1 MININT
7 LNISSGTQSRVKLDE
22 EVIADYAEKMADGA
36 KFPPVRVYNDGINSY
51 LADGFH
57 RYFAVKKLG
66 KTSIDAVIVS
76 GTLRDAILYSVSVN
90 DEHGLRRS
98 NEDKRNSVM
107 KLIEDFEWGTWSDS
121 EIARACKVSQPFVS
135 GLRKGSAP
143 EVIKYKGKDGV
154 VHEKARSTKTEQK
167 RDLSMAE
174 KFVADKAPEEFAHD
188 PKDAVISELTEQNE
202 KLQDQLAA
210 GGSADAE
217 ATAELLAELRSENK
231 RLHQELKTVKLSRD
245 QFQNENAQLM
255 KQVAALQRQLKKAA

>member
-66 KTSIDAVIVS
+66 KTSIDAVMVS

-154 VHEKARSTKTEQK
+154 VHEKARSTKSEKKT
-167 RDLSMAE
+167 LSMAE
-174 KFVADKAPEEFAHD
+174 MFVADKSPVEFDHD

-210 GGSADAE
+210 GGSTDAE
-217 ATAELLAELRSENK
+217 VTAELLSELRAENK